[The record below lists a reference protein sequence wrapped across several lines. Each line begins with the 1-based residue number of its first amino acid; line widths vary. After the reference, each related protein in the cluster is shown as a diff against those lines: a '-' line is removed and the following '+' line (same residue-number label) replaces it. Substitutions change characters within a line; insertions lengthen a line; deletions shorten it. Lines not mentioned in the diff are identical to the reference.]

1 MCVCVVYRSCTTPML
16 ILLIG
21 RLSLA
26 SRKKLLLVMVLDVLT
41 MVTGFFSSFCF
52 NVVFVLFWGTLSFV
66 FFFMVLY
73 GVHHF
78 IQLAI
83 AHYPSKERSF
93 NGLFAVTATCWS
105 GTVASPPLAYGLEGV
120 TDSPPSS
127 SIAWHCAVFPIIW
140 LLGAFDL
147 VNPDIELYAYL
158 TIDVSV
164 KVVFSV
170 FLRQITL
177 SSIEHREVQEYE
189 KFKVSPPP
197 PPPLAVC
204 LPYHAFSTIGHDH
217 HRICIAIII
226 LYLSNI

>member
-1 MCVCVVYRSCTTPML
+1 ML

-52 NVVFVLFWGTLSFV
+52 NFVFVLFWGTLSFV

-78 IQLAI
+78 IQLAV

-105 GTVASPPLAYGLEGV
+105 GTVVFTATTALAS
-120 TDSPPSS
+120 
-127 SIAWHCAVFPIIW
+127 W
-140 LLGAFDL
+140 L
-147 VNPDIELYAYL
+147 
-158 TIDVSV
+158 
-164 KVVFSV
+164 
-170 FLRQITL
+170 
-177 SSIEHREVQEYE
+177 
-189 KFKVSPPP
+189 
-197 PPPLAVC
+197 
-204 LPYHAFSTIGHDH
+204 
-217 HRICIAIII
+217 
-226 LYLSNI
+226 